1 VYWSPSS
8 RTALAEAEL
17 EYDDNH
23 HCTAAFV
30 KMPFVRLPSVLWQR
44 LEMKA
49 LHSEN
54 VHALIWTT
62 TPWTLPANQAIAF
75 GAEMSYS
82 VISLAHHQ
90 SNQEASSDV
99 LVIARDRI
107 DHVLSFLPE
116 DTQMSVVIDSITGAD
131 LADTEAACLNPF
143 QGTESALVT
152 ADFVTAGSG
161 TGVVH
166 MAPGHGM
173 EDYQVC
179 EKKRIGTALAPVDDD
194 GRYTQ
199 EVFPNALSNN
209 SLTGLDVQTEGAK
222 KVLEML
228 SNPQE
233 YFKGG
238 PEIEANLLLATHDF
252 THKNPTDWRTKQPVI
267 VRATPQWFAD
277 VSAIKDR
284 ALQSLEMVAFIPD
297 GGETRLKNFVNG
309 RNQWCISRQRAWGVP
324 IPALYHSSTGEACIR
339 PESINHIIETIK
351 RKGTDAWFSDPVD
364 DPSWIHPSL
373 AEDAWIRGRDTM
385 DVWFDSG
392 TTWTTLSNV
401 ARPGKAASDVYLEGT
416 DQHRGW
422 FQSSLLTHIATQ
434 DADMGSKPK
443 APFRQLITHGFTL
456 DGDGRKMSKS
466 LGNVISP
473 DQILDGSLLPPVK
486 PRKAKGG
493 KKNAQPTEDSGKQQA
508 HYDAMGPDALRLWV
522 ASSDYTRDVSISVPV
537 LQSIQQALQKYRVT
551 FKFLLGVL
559 RDYKEHTSLEEL
571 RKDLP
576 FADRAVLHQLER
588 TEDEVRKAYDDYR
601 FNKAVGDINGFVNA
615 HLSAFYFEVIK
626 DAMYTGSKQVRVR
639 TQAVLKAIFDGLLR
653 MLGPIT
659 PHLIEE
665 VWEHRPEGMK
675 GQTHPLHQVWTE
687 LSADNANPQLES
699 DLEVFAKLSAAVKL
713 AQEEARVAGKLGSG
727 LACKILISLPDDKT
741 SPWTGRILQWHSD
754 EELADLL
761 VVSQLEVISGSEQP
775 KPRGVDWSFEQPL
788 VFSIAEPKGT
798 VLVLPPDHHKCVR
811 CWKYTAEEPDSPCK
825 RCHDVLVE
833 EGWTMPLP

>member
-1 VYWSPSS
+1 
-8 RTALAEAEL
+8 L

-30 KMPFVRLPSVLWQR
+30 KMPFVRLPTVLKQR
-44 LEMKA
+44 PETNAFL
-49 LHSEN
+49 SNN

-75 GAEMSYS
+75 GALMSYS
-82 VISLAHHQ
+82 VVSLAHHQ
-90 SNQEASSDV
+90 SNEQTAPDFW
-99 LVIARDRI
+99 VIATDRI

-131 LADTEAACLNPF
+131 LADTEAACFNPF

-179 EKKRIGTALAPVDDD
+179 EKHRIGNALAPVDDD
-194 GRYTQ
+194 GRYTP
-199 EVFPNALSNN
+199 EAFPNSLSSN
-209 SLTGLDVQTEGAK
+209 SLSGLDVQTNGAK
-222 KVLEML
+222 TVLEML

-233 YFKGG
+233 HFKDGHKIKAG
-238 PEIEANLLLATHDF
+238 LLLAAHDF

-284 ALQSLEMVAFIPD
+284 ALQSLETVAFIPD

-309 RNQWCISRQRAWGVP
+309 RSQWCISRQRAWGVP

-339 PESINHIIETIK
+339 PESIDHIIKTIK

-373 AEDAWIRGRDTM
+373 AEDAWTRGRDTM

-392 TTWTTLSNV
+392 TTWTTLSNMES
-401 ARPGKAASDVYLEGT
+401 PGKPASDMYLEGT

-434 DADMGSKPK
+434 DADPGSKPQ
-443 APFRQLITHGFTL
+443 APFKQLITHGFTL
-456 DGDGRKMSKS
+456 DGDGKKMSKS

-473 DQILDGSLLPPVK
+473 DQILDGSLLPPIK
-486 PRKAKGG
+486 PRKTKGG
-493 KKNAQPTEDSGKQQA
+493 NQNAQDVGGSGIQQP
-508 HYDAMGPDALRLWV
+508 HYDAMGPDVLRLWV

-559 RDYKEHTSLEEL
+559 KDYREHTSLEEP
-571 RKDLP
+571 RKDLT
-576 FADRAVLHQLER
+576 FADRAVLCQLEK
-588 TEDEVRKAYDDYR
+588 TESEVRKAYDDYR

-626 DAMYTGSKQVRVR
+626 DAMYTGTKRVRMR
-639 TQAVLKAIFDGLLR
+639 TQAVLKEIFDGLLR

-675 GQTHPLHQVWTE
+675 AQTHPLYQVWMNS
-687 LSADNANPQLES
+687 SADHANSQLES

-727 LACKILISLPDDKT
+727 LACKILISLPDHKT
-741 SPWTGRILQWHSD
+741 SPSIGRILQWHSD

-761 VVSQLEVISGSEQP
+761 VVSQLEVLSGSEQH
-775 KPRGVDWSFEQPL
+775 KPSDVQWLFQQPL
-788 VFSIAEPKGT
+788 VFSPTEPAGT
-798 VLVLPPDHHKCVR
+798 VHVLPPDHHKCVR
-811 CWKYTAEEPDSPCK
+811 CWKYTAEEPDSPCR

-833 EGWTMPLP
+833 QAWATP